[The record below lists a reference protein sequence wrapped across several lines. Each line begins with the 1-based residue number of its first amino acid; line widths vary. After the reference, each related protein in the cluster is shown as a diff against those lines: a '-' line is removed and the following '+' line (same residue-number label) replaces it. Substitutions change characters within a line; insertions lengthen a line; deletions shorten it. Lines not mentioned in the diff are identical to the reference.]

1 MRITVL
7 QNIHKKNLHTF
18 TISWFSS
25 YCIHTSDST
34 SSCRAYTLHNVYDSQ
49 SCDLCDG
56 NRLKIILNIYIEFDH
71 LLFSLRVG
79 VSGGVICFSS
89 LPLRMDSISCSRGV
103 GVDFRGGP
111 NWRSEAWGE
120 KTFSLERRDR
130 ERERLATPTYLLQRR
145 PRPNELQDHR
155 MGILLDTWW
164 YISVHHYLAQL
175 ILSVCGLETNNK
187 EKKRKRNFSVFSNCV
202 RLFSVVCCLPRV
214 VVTIVLT
221 WLWYRPSVSRRASAR
236 IRWVCARNCASSGV
250 RRAAAHR
257 LPEPRSVPGKNKGSC
272 EIR

>member
-49 SCDLCDG
+49 SCDLCGG
-56 NRLKIILNIYIEFDH
+56 NRLKIILNIYIELDH

-89 LPLRMDSISCSRGV
+89 LPLRMDSMSCSRGV

-111 NWRSEAWGE
+111 NWRSEAWR
-120 KTFSLERRDR
+120 KKSFRSVERRDR
-130 ERERLATPTYLLQRR
+130 ESVK
-145 PRPNELQDHR
+145 PRPHTFFNGGRDLMNSKIIAWASFLTR
-155 MGILLDTWW
+155 GGISPFTITLRNW
-164 YISVHHYLAQL
+164 Y
-175 ILSVCGLETNNK
+175 
-187 EKKRKRNFSVFSNCV
+187 F
-202 RLFSVVCCLPRV
+202 LFVV
-214 VVTIVLT
+214 
-221 WLWYRPSVSRRASAR
+221 
-236 IRWVCARNCASSGV
+236 
-250 RRAAAHR
+250 
-257 LPEPRSVPGKNKGSC
+257 
-272 EIR
+272 

>member
-1 MRITVL
+1 M
-7 QNIHKKNLHTF
+7 
-18 TISWFSS
+18 
-25 YCIHTSDST
+25 
-34 SSCRAYTLHNVYDSQ
+34 
-49 SCDLCDG
+49 
-56 NRLKIILNIYIEFDH
+56 
-71 LLFSLRVG
+71 G

-89 LPLRMDSISCSRGV
+89 LPLRMDSMSCSRGV

-120 KTFSLERRDR
+120 NTFSLERRDR

-187 EKKRKRNFSVFSNCV
+187 EKKKKEKFLSFLKLCSIVFCGLLSVWCRCYDSTH
-202 RLFSVVCCLPRV
+202 LALISP
-214 VVTIVLT
+214 I
-221 WLWYRPSVSRRASAR
+221 SIS
-236 IRWVCARNCASSGV
+236 
-250 RRAAAHR
+250 
-257 LPEPRSVPGKNKGSC
+257 
-272 EIR
+272 

>member
-34 SSCRAYTLHNVYDSQ
+34 SCRAYTLHNVYDSQ

-56 NRLKIILNIYIEFDH
+56 NRLKIIVTLYTEFDH

-89 LPLRMDSISCSRGV
+89 LPLRMDSMSCSRGV

-111 NWRSEAWGE
+111 NWRSEAWRKKSFRLVE
-120 KTFSLERRDR
+120 KKRRR
-130 ERERLATPTYLLQRR
+130 ERTATPTYLLQRR

-187 EKKRKRNFSVFSNCV
+187 EKKKKEKFLSFLKLCSIVFCGLLSVWCRCYDSTH
-202 RLFSVVCCLPRV
+202 LALISP
-214 VVTIVLT
+214 I
-221 WLWYRPSVSRRASAR
+221 SIS
-236 IRWVCARNCASSGV
+236 
-250 RRAAAHR
+250 
-257 LPEPRSVPGKNKGSC
+257 
-272 EIR
+272 